1 MGWHPHGL
9 RRRGP
14 LVAVFEVG
22 RFCLAL
28 PPSGPHDGLY
38 DRTDGALRGALSLCH
53 YYAQHSRHYYGC
65 SPHASRRLGRVDVLS
80 TGHVWYCSVY
90 AKKQRCLDLYKQLCA
105 HTTYPSYRQLVKG
118 RGVGNKKLGVK
129 TPLAIE

>member
-1 MGWHPHGL
+1 M
-9 RRRGP
+9 
-14 LVAVFEVG
+14 VYE
-22 RFCLAL
+22 
-28 PPSGPHDGLY
+28 DI
-38 DRTDGALRGALSLCH
+38 
-53 YYAQHSRHYYGC
+53 YAQHSRHYYGC
-65 SPHASRRLGRVDVLS
+65 SPHARRRLGRVDVLS

-90 AKKQRCLDLYKQLCA
+90 AEKQRCLDLYKQLCA